1 MEEREGG
8 QSHSYI
14 TLNIWEFAGGEYGL
28 RATVAAAVMTP
39 LSFGVCCALVCEQD
53 SVSLL
58 SERRKEKV
66 CDAYIRELR

>member
-14 TLNIWEFAGGEYGL
+14 TLNIWEFAGGEHGL

-39 LSFGVCCALVCEQD
+39 LGFGVCCALVCEQD

-58 SERRKEKV
+58 S
-66 CDAYIRELR
+66 